1 MKIDVAHL
9 VSTPGASAVTVLLD
23 QIWAVAQI
31 LGWDGGAGS
40 FPGLTGRQAGLVH
53 EPSAPDLGLR
63 GFLAQPR
70 LRGYVGTCRF
80 AQTLRRRSV
89 ITIVSSPWRF
99 CVSDTP
105 WLRHL
110 VVART
115 GTLWPNGTSHTP
127 DSCLHPWRYINIFFA
142 ATRRFLHAGRPPL
155 YL

>member
-1 MKIDVAHL
+1 MKTDLAHL

-31 LGWDGGAGS
+31 LDWDGAAGP
-40 FPGLTGRQAGLVH
+40 FPGLTGHQAGLVH
-53 EPSAPDLGLR
+53 ELAHQIWACLDLLVRLG
-63 GFLAQPR
+63 